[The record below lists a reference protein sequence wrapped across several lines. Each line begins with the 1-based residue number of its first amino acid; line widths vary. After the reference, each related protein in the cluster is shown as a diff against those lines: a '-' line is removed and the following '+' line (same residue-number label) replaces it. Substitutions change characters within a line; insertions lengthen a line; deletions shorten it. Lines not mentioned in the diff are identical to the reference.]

1 MIIGNLDIKY
11 IACFESET
19 NSPLI
24 IDANAPLFIPVTRQF
39 FQACFQ
45 VGYAV
50 PQLMKHDVT
59 APFFDEQPG
68 EFLVAVA

>member
-39 FQACFQ
+39 FKPVSRWDTQ
-45 VGYAV
+45 
-50 PQLMKHDVT
+50 
-59 APFFDEQPG
+59 
-68 EFLVAVA
+68 FLN